1 MSPRSESQFEQM
13 RANSRKAILDS
24 ALELFSKRGFANTT
38 TLDIAK
44 EAGISKGLIYNYFH
58 TKEEILESILEQGF
72 ERTIGLMNQIRSEVP
87 AEEQLHQ
94 LLRTWIEV
102 AKTDSRFLRLTLS
115 LHLNEEYL
123 YLLEK
128 KGQEYM
134 ELFSRPLFEIF
145 RRLGSDNPEIDTLL
159 FGSIIDGIG
168 LNYSASPDLVPI
180 DSIIERLI
188 HLYIHHQ
195 D

>member
-1 MSPRSESQFEQM
+1 MSPRSEIQFEQM
-13 RANSRKAILDS
+13 RANSRKAILDG
-24 ALELFSKRGFANTT
+24 ALELFSKKGFSNTT
-38 TLDIAK
+38 TLDIAR

-58 TKEEILESILEQGF
+58 TKDEILESILEQGF
-72 ERTIGLMNQIRSEVP
+72 ERTVGLMNQIRSDVP
-87 AEEQLHQ
+87 AEQQLHQ

-134 ELFSRPLFEIF
+134 ELFSRPLIEIF
-145 RRLGSDNPEIDTLL
+145 RRFGSDNPEIDTLL

-168 LNYSASPDLVPI
+168 LNYSAAPDLIPI
-180 DSIIERLI
+180 DAIIDRLI
-188 HLYIHHQ
+188 HLYTHHK